1 LSISTFTTYAA
12 DRTHIDWLSSGFPKQ
27 ITDQVTGLK
36 LQFNYDRYERPYS
49 IISSDGETKRT
60 WQYSYIDI
68 EGYFAPVTAQAPYN
82 DSRTVIKY
90 SYDGRGNL
98 GSITNELGH
107 VVTFSQRSWQGQG
120 SYVAQIIDENGIKT
134 DLDYRYIVYEDIS
147 KSRGYAT
154 YHKHPQSVTINGN
167 TTHYQYDD
175 KDRLIY
181 KRTPAGVTYRY
192 EYDDRII
199 YRQTPEGVAYP
210 KIKKEALISLK
221 DSAGNVLQKEQDNQG
236 EVIETRIK
244 DARGNLVYQ
253 LKHSDTVASAAQ
265 GKEQDDANEYPKHK

>member
-1 LSISTFTTYAA
+1 LSISTFTTYGA

-36 LQFNYDRYERPYS
+36 LQFNYDRHERPYR
-49 IISSDGETKRT
+49 IVSSDGETKRT
-60 WQYSYIDI
+60 WQYSYIDV

-82 DSRTVIKY
+82 DSHTVIKY

-107 VVTFSQRSWQGQG
+107 VVTFSQRSPQGDH
-120 SYVAQIIDENGIKT
+120 VAQIIDENGIKT
-134 DLDYRYIVYEDIS
+134 DLDYRYIVYEDSS
-147 KSRGYAT
+147 KSKGYAT

-167 TTHYQYDD
+167 TTQYEYDD

-181 KRTPAGVTYRY
+181 KRTPAGVAYRY
-192 EYDDRII
+192 EYDYGDRII
-199 YRQTPEGVAYP
+199 YSQTPAGVAHP
-210 KIKKEALISLK
+210 QKNIVKQRVK
-221 DSAGNVLQKEQDNQG
+221 DGFGNVLQKELDAQG
-236 EVIETRIK
+236 NVIETRIK